1 MSSGA
6 GMGLSRGHEMPSS
19 VLSSHG
25 MLNMCNYWVCGDLSM
40 IRWMI
45 MKHALFVVVDMMW

>member
-6 GMGLSRGHEMPSS
+6 GMCLSRGHEMPSS
-19 VLSSHG
+19 LLRSHG

-40 IRWMI
+40 VRWMI
-45 MKHALFVVVDMMW
+45 MKHDLFVVVDMMW